1 MVEPNKIPG
10 QKPVLKMLVP
20 LFPDERLVKE
30 SYFEL
35 DKISFLVFPQR
46 HMSDF
51 RVFNIF
57 HNNEFLFGGKMPGG
71 GQKYVR
77 NEMTLALTSIR
88 RTLVFVENSLSALCK
103 EYDGDGG
110 CRENFLCVLGDIP
123 RF

>member
-35 DKISFLVFPQR
+35 DKILFLVFPQR
-46 HMSDF
+46 RMSDF

-57 HNNEFLFGGKMPGG
+57 HNNEVLLGGKMPGG

-77 NEMTLALTSIR
+77 SEMTLALTSIR
-88 RTLVFVENSLSALCK
+88 RTLVFVENSLSALCE
-103 EYDGDGG
+103 EYDGDGAIG
-110 CRENFLCVLGDIP
+110 KTFCAF
-123 RF
+123 